1 MLDILVGQVMDNTLS
16 TLTTMPKDW
25 VYDTLK
31 TIDNNT
37 PSYEELLSD
46 MMDRSIELEHYE
58 LCSIIK
64 RIQDERNNS

>member
-31 TIDNNT
+31 KIDNDT
-37 PSYEELLSD
+37 PDYEELLSD

>member
-31 TIDNNT
+31 KIDNNT

>member
-31 TIDNNT
+31 KIDNNT
-37 PSYEELLSD
+37 PSYEELLFD